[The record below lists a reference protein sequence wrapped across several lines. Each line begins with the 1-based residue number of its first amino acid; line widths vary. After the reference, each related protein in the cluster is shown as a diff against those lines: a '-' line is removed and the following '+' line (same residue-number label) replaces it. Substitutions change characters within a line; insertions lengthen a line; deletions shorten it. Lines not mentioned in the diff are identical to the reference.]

1 MRSFKRVMC
10 ALGGQEEY
18 ERKIRNALPVSPQDD
33 HVIEFAKQFGW
44 DCTWMEKQAKK
55 KGKKKELED
64 EAARQSRDVGD
75 MLGAVSRG
83 TASGP
88 ASASASQVTPHD
100 VSSQAQV
107 LPSQAPQ
114 VKAPPAVKATP
125 PAPPMELPVV
135 ERPADTPPPPTPVGF
150 VTPPPPNRRRRA
162 RSEESEVASRDD
174 RLAVIARTAQS
185 KSFAVH
191 VAPTPPS
198 DDTFQAD
205 LEAELSREDAV
216 SREHEPSHEQ
226 QGSNEASRE
235 YQTCVIC
242 FEPCNPLDQDY
253 PLEALPCA
261 HVFHVACLSAWR
273 ETVRITDRHRC
284 PNGCHRVHVQHPFW
298 GPYQAQ
304 QSSQVN
310 SRDDEPDVIDVP
322 RRAPEFEEDENMS
335 PGDVAF
341 L

>member
-44 DCTWMEKQAKK
+44 DCAWMEKQAKK

-83 TASGP
+83 P
-88 ASASASQVTPHD
+88 ASASASQVTPHN

-107 LPSQAPQ
+107 VPSQAPQ

-135 ERPADTPPPPTPVGF
+135 ERPADTPPPPTPAAF
-150 VTPPPPNRRRRA
+150 STPPPPNRRRRA
-162 RSEESEVASRDD
+162 RSEETDASRDD
-174 RLAVIARTAQS
+174 HGASRLAVIARTAQS

-191 VAPTPPS
+191 VAPTPS
-198 DDTFQAD
+198 EDTFEAD
-205 LEAELSREDAV
+205 LEEELSRE
-216 SREHEPSHEQ
+216 
-226 QGSNEASRE
+226 
-235 YQTCVIC
+235 C
-242 FEPCNPLDQDY
+242 
-253 PLEALPCA
+253 
-261 HVFHVACLSAWR
+261 
-273 ETVRITDRHRC
+273 RIT
-284 PNGCHRVHVQHPFW
+284 
-298 GPYQAQ
+298 
-304 QSSQVN
+304 
-310 SRDDEPDVIDVP
+310 
-322 RRAPEFEEDENMS
+322 
-335 PGDVAF
+335 
-341 L
+341 